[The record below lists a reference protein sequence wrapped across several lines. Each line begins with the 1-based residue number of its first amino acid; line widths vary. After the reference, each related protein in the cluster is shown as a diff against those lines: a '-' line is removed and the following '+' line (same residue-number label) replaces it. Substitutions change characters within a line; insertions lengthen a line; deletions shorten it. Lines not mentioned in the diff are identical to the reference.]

1 MKAIILV
8 AACAAIV
15 GFSYGMYSPIVP
27 VFAKE
32 QLAADF
38 SQVGVIG
45 MANFLPYMLAPFFVG
60 MMLDR
65 TNKAFLLSAGI
76 SLNVFAIFML
86 SQAQSVPETVVL
98 RGLAGVAHAL
108 FWPSSEVLV
117 STSTT
122 LDKRVKWISIFIAAW
137 IAGFMTG
144 PLLGKVIL
152 DFFDHRV
159 LFQLSAAAI
168 SFAIVPALLLIR
180 HGRPIRGEES
190 HRQMAS
196 LGDIKREFASKPV
209 VSAVILYYAITFGV
223 TLAIYPAYMKDAS
236 VSDQNIEILFF
247 AFGAARFA
255 VLPLVQKI
263 ARHGRAALAM
273 AVIVTAAGMAI
284 SFAFS
289 SILSFAIALMLL
301 GIGTSIFYPVTFNL
315 VTKDAPVEKMGSRL
329 GIYGALFGSGW
340 TAGPVAVGL
349 SSDAFGP
356 GSPYLAF
363 FIIGALLASAIALKK
378 SS

>member
-1 MKAIILV
+1 M
-8 AACAAIV
+8 
-15 GFSYGMYSPIVP
+15 VP

-32 QLAADF
+32 ELGADF
-38 SQVGVIG
+38 SQVGIIG
-45 MANFLPYMLAPFFVG
+45 MVNFLPYMLAPFFVG
-60 MMLDR
+60 LMLDR
-65 TNKAFLLSAGI
+65 TNKAFLLSSGVL
-76 SLNVFAIFML
+76 LNVFAIFML
-86 SQAQSVPETVVL
+86 SEAQSVPETIFW

-117 STSTT
+117 STNATI
-122 LDKRVKWISIFIAAW
+122 DRRVKWISIFIAAW

-159 LFQLSAAAI
+159 LFQLSSVAMA
-168 SFAIVPALLLIR
+168 FALVPAVMLIR
-180 HGRPIRGEES
+180 HGRPVAGES
-190 HRQMAS
+190 HRHQVAS

-223 TLAIYPAYMKDAS
+223 TLAIYPAYMNAAS
-236 VSDQNIEILFF
+236 VSDQDIEILFF

-263 ARHGRAALAM
+263 AKHGRAAMAL
-273 AVIVTAAGMAI
+273 AVIVTAAGMII
-284 SFAFS
+284 SFGFS

-301 GIGTSIFYPVTFNL
+301 GIGTSIFYPVTFSL
-315 VTKDAPVEKMGSRL
+315 VTRDAPLEKMGTRL

-340 TAGPVAVGL
+340 TAGPVAVGI

-356 GSPYLAF
+356 ESPYLAF
-363 FIIGALLASAIALKK
+363 FIIGAVLASVIAIKK
-378 SS
+378 RS